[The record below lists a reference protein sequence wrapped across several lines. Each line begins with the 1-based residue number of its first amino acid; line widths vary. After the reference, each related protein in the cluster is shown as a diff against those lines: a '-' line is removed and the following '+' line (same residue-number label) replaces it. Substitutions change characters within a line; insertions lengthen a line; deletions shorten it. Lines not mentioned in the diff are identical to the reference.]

1 MEKAFFF
8 NNAVWVG
15 KKARDEKT
23 FTVIRGR
30 FTISEIKKVTI
41 NVLGLGFLSA
51 I

>member
-1 MEKAFFF
+1 MEKSFFF
-8 NNAVWVG
+8 KNAVWVG

-41 NVLGLGFLSA
+41 NVLGEV
-51 I
+51 IK